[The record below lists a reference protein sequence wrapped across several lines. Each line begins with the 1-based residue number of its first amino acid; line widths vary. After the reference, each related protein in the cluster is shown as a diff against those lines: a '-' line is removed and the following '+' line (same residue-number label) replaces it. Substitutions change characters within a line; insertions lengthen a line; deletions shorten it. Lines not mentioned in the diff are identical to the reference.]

1 MVKGQEKEK
10 RCMFKQFEDNFAI
23 VFWKEKAKKTH
34 FGQIEQKG
42 GDMNIGY
49 YIICSA
55 NMCKS

>member
-10 RCMFKQFEDNFAI
+10 RCMFKQFEDNFAT

-49 YIICSA
+49 YILYYLLH
-55 NMCKS
+55 